1 MNTYKYIYLEMRSHC
16 VPTGKSTSFQ
26 WIVSNLQ
33 SHRHKI
39 TKKDMNVGKGLVRR
53 VGSVEKEAKRV

>member
-1 MNTYKYIYLEMRSHC
+1 MRSHC
-16 VPTGKSTSFQ
+16 VPTGKSISFQ

-39 TKKDMNVGKGLVRR
+39 TKQTDMNEGKGLVRR